1 MLRTEYE
8 NESSASFCHFV
19 GLLMVA
25 TGGRAQDKV
34 THFTANDGTKVLL
47 TTGQPAPDHYGPALD
62 FGQLDANHDGYI
74 SRDEAEAYLPLFND
88 FDFPAQHANRISKQ
102 QYEFWQRVQNH

>member
-1 MLRTEYE
+1 MKTNLLLL
-8 NESSASFCHFV
+8 SVIFV

-34 THFTANDGTKVLL
+34 THFTASDGTKVLL